1 MEVRMRHILAA
12 ALVVLSVQIALAQP
26 RDLTKLDACAILT
39 TADVEGA
46 AKGKQQTKQVGGG
59 KGGVHCGY
67 FLQLPNKNVEQY
79 DFYMSDP
86 TAIAQLWKALPES
99 KGKPIAGLWDEAY
112 VQPSPGTPTQLS
124 LRALHRGDMAL
135 EIQGPREDVLI
146 ALAKIAIA
154 RLK

>member
-1 MEVRMRHILAA
+1 MRHSLAG
-12 ALVVLSVQIALAQP
+12 ALVLLNVQIALAQP

-46 AKGKQQTKQVGGG
+46 AKGKQQTSKIGGG

-67 FLQLPNKNVEQY
+67 FLQLPDKTVEQY
-79 DFYMSDP
+79 DFYVNDP
-86 TAIAQLWKALPES
+86 TIVMELWKAFPKT
-99 KGKPIAGLWDEAY
+99 KGKPLAGLLDEAY
-112 VQPSPGTPTQLS
+112 VRPSEGTPSQLS
-124 LRALHRGDMAL
+124 LTALRRGDVAI